1 MSGEGEVL
9 LAMVS
14 LQVAVLTEV
23 KQSLTNSL
31 LQLKEDRKR
40 SMDEVRTSKAELQ
53 TSRLTVQVVSSGYV
67 LDGSMCSVYWCTGAA
82 E

>member
-1 MSGEGEVL
+1 MRGEGEVL
-9 LAMVS
+9 LAMAS
-14 LQVAVLTEV
+14 LQVVVLTEV

-53 TSRLTVQVVSSGYV
+53 ASRLTVQVVSSGCV
-67 LDGSMCSVYWCTGAA
+67 LDGSVCSVYWCTGAA